1 MEPFRGQ
8 CQCGAVKLEAAPP
21 SKFCAHCHCGMCRRA
36 HGAPLVT
43 WIGFLDTQLKIVEG
57 DAVLVRYRSSEHATR
72 SFCGKCGSMMLF
84 QSTRWPGE
92 VHVAR
97 ALIPGD
103 VDRLPQAHCF
113 FSDKADWFTVADDL
127 PRLGGPTGLE
137 KL

>member
-1 MEPFRGQ
+1 
-8 CQCGAVKLEAAPP
+8 
-21 SKFCAHCHCGMCRRA
+21 MCRRA